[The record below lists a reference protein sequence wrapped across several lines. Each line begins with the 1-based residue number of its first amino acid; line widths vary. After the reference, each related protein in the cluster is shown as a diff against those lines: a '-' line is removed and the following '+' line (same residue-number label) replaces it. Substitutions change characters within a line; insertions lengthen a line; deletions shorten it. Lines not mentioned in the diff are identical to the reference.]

1 MKSIIKSIF
10 AATALLTGF
19 SACDYL
25 DVAPAKQP
33 TFEDAMKDK
42 AHVEGWIYSCY
53 KTVGTTAP
61 GNRRNEETAADE
73 FVVPKAWVGSYF
85 GNIANATISPT
96 TNQRQRWR
104 ELYGTIGHAHLF
116 LRELERQN
124 PSFLTEREKELYRA
138 HANFIKA
145 FNYYKLLFWYGPV
158 PIVNE
163 YVGSDTPMT
172 SFPGRSHFDYCV
184 DYIVDL
190 LDKAA
195 ACEYMPEGYE
205 MNETYGRANKTVC
218 AALKARVL
226 LYAASPLWNG
236 QFPYSEWRNTTFE
249 TPGYGKELVSH
260 SFDIEKWK
268 RAKKACEEAI
278 EIATRNGRSLLDIED
293 AKTMAKNNLLPEG
306 QQTGCWIP
314 GIDVSTEEGEEFA
327 YRVMLMRYINASNEM
342 DGNHEMIFTAN
353 DRGLENYGNGTYEN
367 VISALPRRVIQANG
381 GGWREGYSGVCPT
394 LNAVEAFY
402 TKNGKL
408 PKNDPAFAPE
418 SEWLVSAGISK
429 GDEARPEIIN
439 LNVNREPRFY
449 AWINFDGCDIGP
461 RIVNGQP
468 LRLNLRS
475 AEQSGYTTS
484 AGNNLCQTGY
494 LCNKWLAPK
503 AEWTG
508 NSQDLPNFL
517 WSVIRMAE
525 LYLNLAECSAELYM
539 HGDGSELANALENVN
554 VIRRRAGIPELT
566 AEDCTGDMS
575 IRDWVRAERRN
586 ELFMEGHRFY
596 DLRRWVVADKY
607 LAAGVRE
614 GLNSFVGKVVN
625 PSIEEFNRRVKV
637 DGDYAWDNRLYLL
650 PVDGDDIY
658 KNPQM
663 VQAPGY

>member
-1 MKSIIKSIF
+1 MKPTYKF
-10 AATALLTGF
+10 LLATAASLMAF

-73 FVVPKAWVGSYF
+73 FVVPKAWVGGYY

-104 ELYGTIGHAHLF
+104 ELYGTIGHVHLF

-124 PSFLTEREKELYRA
+124 PSFLTSDEKELYRA

-163 YVGSDTPMT
+163 YVDTDTPM
-172 SFPGRSHFDYCV
+172 SAFPGRSHFDYCV
-184 DYIVDL
+184 DYICDL

-195 ACEYMPEGYE
+195 ENLPDGYE
-205 MNETYGRANKTVC
+205 TNETYGRANKTVC

-236 QFPYSEWRNTTFE
+236 EFPYPNWKNTDFE
-249 TPGYGKELVSH
+249 TPGYGEELVSH
-260 SFDIEKWK
+260 SFDIEKWRK
-268 RAKKACEEAI
+268 AKKACEEAI
-278 EIATRNGRSLLDIED
+278 ESATANGRRLLDIED
-293 AKTMAKNNLLPEG
+293 ARTMAKNNLLPEE

-314 GIDVSTEEGEEFA
+314 GVDVSTEEGEEFA
-327 YRVMLMRYINASNEM
+327 YRVMLMRYVNASNEL
-342 DGNHEMIFTAN
+342 DGNHENIFTAN
-353 DRGLENYGNGTYEN
+353 DNELGNDAYATREN
-367 VISALPRRVIQANG
+367 VISALPRRIIQANG
-381 GGWREGYSGVCPT
+381 GGWREGYCGVCPT

-402 TKNGKL
+402 TKDGKL
-408 PKNDPAFAPE
+408 PKNDPSFAPQ
-418 SEWLVSAGISK
+418 SEWLTSAGIFK
-429 GDEARPEIIN
+429 GDESRPEIIK
-439 LNVNREPRFY
+439 LNVGREPRFY

-461 RIVNGQP
+461 RLVNGQP

-475 AEQSGYTTS
+475 ADLSGYTTS

-494 LCNKWLAPK
+494 LVNKWLAPK
-503 AEWTG
+503 IEWTG
-508 NSQDLPNFL
+508 NSSDIPNFL

-539 HGDGSELANALENVN
+539 HGETGELQNALDNLN
-554 VIRRRAGIPELT
+554 IIRKRAGVPELT
-566 AEDCTGDMS
+566 DDDCNAGMS

-596 DLRRWVVADKY
+596 DLRRWVVAAQY
-607 LAAGVRE
+607 LSAGVRE
-614 GLNSFVGKVVN
+614 GLDSFVSKTMN
-625 PSIEEFNRRVKV
+625 PSIEEFNRRVVV
-637 DGDYAWDNRLYLL
+637 DGDYAWDDRLYLL
-650 PVDGDDIY
+650 PVDDDDIY